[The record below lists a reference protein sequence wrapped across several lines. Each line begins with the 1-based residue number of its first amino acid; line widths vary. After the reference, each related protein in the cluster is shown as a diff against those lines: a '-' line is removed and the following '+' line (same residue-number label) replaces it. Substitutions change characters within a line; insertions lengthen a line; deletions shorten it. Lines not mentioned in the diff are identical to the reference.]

1 MEYRVSRIKNQHT
14 SSDELD
20 KHKAAKYGI
29 SEVYRTEE
37 TRCCSAAA
45 RRLQQDNF
53 YTHLILWPWGISS

>member
-20 KHKAAKYGI
+20 KKYGI

-45 RRLQQDNF
+45 RRLQQDNV